1 MGTQLKGNHWIRKS
15 RATNLSKI
23 ILSVNA
29 AKHIL
34 TQSNYEDKVQIR
46 DIFLHNYEIP
56 QTEIMTKASYKS
68 L

>member
-29 AKHIL
+29 AKHIP

-56 QTEIMTKASYKS
+56 QTEFMMKASYKS